1 MQQRPPPS
9 TSSTGSHS
17 LEGLVW
23 NADLTLQDASQA
35 AMQRR
40 QAINAARASRP
51 RTAQI
56 EREIMIAVMVL
67 YALIL
72 GSFAALHVYGGY
84 AMAAQQASEAQSEPA
99 ASAPLDAPNPEAQ
112 P

>member
-1 MQQRPPPS
+1 MPHPTEKTKFTYTTLSR
-9 TSSTGSHS
+9 S

-35 AMQRR
+35 ALQRR
-40 QAINAARASRP
+40 QAIDEARANRP

-56 EREIMIAVMVL
+56 EREIMIAVIVL

-84 AMAAQQASEAQSEPA
+84 AMAAHNKASEQVESV
-99 ASAPLDAPNPEAQ
+99 APLAPVSAEEQ